1 MKTKILENDGKLA
14 RVCLALVDGQD
25 GPQLDLALFT
35 GTKGKDEDGKSTT
48 FNYWGL
54 QYGDNTKHDL
64 SDMVDWLTE
73 LKKQGA
79 ITCEVEN
86 WIRDAISYR
95 LNNGAFKTAQ
105 KSSKDGKR
113 LDNLTDDKKLTNV
126 LESLAGGAFKVRTPG
141 ESKTTLKTKLATSE
155 DKGKRMGEIYAERRD
170 IEAKAKTAKGKDL
183 DKLDAQLA
191 KLDAEFT
198 TLNA

>member
-35 GTKGKDEDGKSTT
+35 GTKGKDEDGKPTT

-155 DKGKRMGEIYAERRD
+155 DKGKRLAEIFRECRSLETD
-170 IEAKAKTAKGKDL
+170 AKDAKGE
-183 DKLDAQLA
+183 KLKTINADLA
-191 KLDAEFT
+191 KLNQEFET
-198 TLNA
+198 INA